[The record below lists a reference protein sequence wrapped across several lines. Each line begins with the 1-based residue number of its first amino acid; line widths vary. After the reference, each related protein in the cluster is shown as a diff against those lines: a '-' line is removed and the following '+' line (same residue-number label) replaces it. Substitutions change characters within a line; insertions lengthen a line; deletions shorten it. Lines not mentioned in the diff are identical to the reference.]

1 MIANA
6 FTAAG
11 TVFWFIV
18 FLAIFLIA
26 AIAVFILV
34 GEIAIHLWRNRQKL
48 KEKFLAKK
56 KHRDAVD
63 LYEATKERIAL
74 LGDDGTRSRAS
85 NALEAAFQVEDTD
98 ECCTKMRGILEHAN
112 KLISQ
117 QQTQNANKEA

>member
-18 FLAIFLIA
+18 FLAIFLIVA
-26 AIAVFILV
+26 LAVVILV

-63 LYEATKERIAL
+63 LYDAVKERIAL
-74 LGDDGTRSRAS
+74 LNDEGTRTRAS
-85 NALEAAFQVEDTD
+85 NALEAAFQTEDTD
-98 ECCTKMRGILEHAN
+98 ECCSKMRGILDHAN
-112 KLISQ
+112 KLVSQ
-117 QQTQNANKEA
+117 QNTQANKEA